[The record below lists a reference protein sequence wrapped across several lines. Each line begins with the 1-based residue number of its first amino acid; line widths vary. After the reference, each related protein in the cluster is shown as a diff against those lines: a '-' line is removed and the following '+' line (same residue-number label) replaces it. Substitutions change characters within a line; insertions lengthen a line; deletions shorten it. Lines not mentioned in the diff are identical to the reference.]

1 MTTCPP
7 PARPPAGGR
16 HIAGSI
22 AQDLRRYRSRIRG
35 SRDLGT
41 TLAARMCATFR
52 IGAQFT
58 NVPMSRAMLCAISL
72 SSGNDSIPI
81 TEYPSSHGIR

>member
-7 PARPPAGGR
+7 HHDESRGQARGARDPGTAL
-16 HIAGSI
+16 A
-22 AQDLRRYRSRIRG
+22 ARIRG
-35 SRDLGT
+35 SSQ
-41 TLAARMCATFR
+41 A
-52 IGAQFT
+52 GAQFT